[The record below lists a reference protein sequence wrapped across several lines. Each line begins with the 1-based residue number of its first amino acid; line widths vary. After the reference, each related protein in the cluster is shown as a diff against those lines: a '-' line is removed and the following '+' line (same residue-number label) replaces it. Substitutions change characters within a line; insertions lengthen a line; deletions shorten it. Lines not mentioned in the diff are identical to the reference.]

1 MFFEKMSD
9 LAGDITFDERKVDEL
24 YTKCCAKYELKIR
37 RKRRNYCSMTII
49 AVILLICMCTT
60 LHNLNSTI
68 VYASGIEGKI
78 QLKEGE
84 KIRLMEEMTP
94 LGRGY
99 TIEISLGK
107 NERFEVIE
115 GLENANAEN
124 IFIKEAFIYWM
135 PDGFSPG
142 RITDEK
148 GEDIQINKTNSS
160 VLKVRVHKGEKT
172 EDINLRLER
181 GDKGAYIELLENES
195 GK

>member
-1 MFFEKMSD
+1 M
-9 LAGDITFDERKVDEL
+9 TF
-24 YTKCCAKYELKIR
+24 
-37 RKRRNYCSMTII
+37 I

-124 IFIKEAFIYWM
+124 IFIKEAFIYWI

-160 VLKVRVHKGEKT
+160 VLKVRVYKGEKT